1 LYWIQDAYTTSE
13 WFPYSQPFR
22 GRTNYI
28 RNSVKIIVDAYDG
41 KVSYYVS
48 DPTDPIIRAFGRIYP
63 GLLNDIAFVPPE
75 LKPHLRYPRDIF
87 EAQMNIYLKYH
98 MTDPEIYY
106 QQEDIWEFPV
116 LQRPGEEPLLILPF
130 YMTLNLIDEGR
141 FEFMTLSAV
150 NPKGRDNLRALVVAG
165 SDPPNYGKLFVYNFP
180 KGQLVYGPSQ
190 IEALID
196 QDTIISQ
203 QFTLWG
209 QAGSEV
215 ARGKMIILPV
225 GHRIIYIQPIYL
237 RAAGRLNI
245 PELKRVIVSQ
255 GDVVVMQETLEEAFA
270 DLQNQAQMRAE
281 RVKRRFLQTQP
292 QGGAPA
298 GLPIPGEAPALVP
311 EPEEPAVLTP
321 PPDAGE
327 ETGAGPG

>member
-1 LYWIQDAYTTSE
+1 
-13 WFPYSQPFR
+13 
-22 GRTNYI
+22 
-28 RNSVKIIVDAYDG
+28 
-41 KVSYYVS
+41 
-48 DPTDPIIRAFGRIYP
+48 
-63 GLLNDIAFVPPE
+63 
-75 LKPHLRYPRDIF
+75 
-87 EAQMNIYLKYH
+87 MNIFLKYH

-130 YMTLNLIDEGR
+130 FMTLNLINEDR

-190 IEALID
+190 IEALIS

-209 QAGSEV
+209 QMGSEV
-215 ARGKMIILPV
+215 ARGKMIILPI
-225 GHRIIYIQPIYL
+225 GHRIIYIQPIYM

-270 DLQNQAQMRAE
+270 ELQNQTQMRAE
-281 RVKRRFLQTQP
+281 RIKKRFLQTRP
-292 QGGAPA
+292 QGGAPE
-298 GLPIPGEAPALVP
+298 GLPIPGEAPALLP
-311 EPEEPAVLTP
+311 EPEEPAVPTP

-327 ETGAGPG
+327 GTGADPG